1 MYRYMY
7 LIDINEQIHIANV
20 TQKEVYLFILCL
32 PSEIIPV
39 VMYFSQVTTW
49 TRDTNEHNHISP
61 RFIY

>member
-20 TQKEVYLFILCL
+20 TQKEVYLFILFL

-39 VMYFSQVTTW
+39 VMYFSQVTTR